1 MATTPAS
8 IAVNRCAPPEA
19 STLLHERTRA
29 PRATALVYSTQPQPH
44 PQAQQHR
51 RHFRV
56 ATVLV
61 VSANSA
67 PYRTPIVSPALARA
81 YSLPRVP
88 TRIRS
93 APHCNITRVSVAK
106 RLRCLS
112 FLVSRAAVLSL
123 SLSLSLSLA
132 GASLWQRCR
141 DPLLLRSATPPCA
154 IAPPWHATKRAR
166 RRSTRSC

>member
-1 MATTPAS
+1 VVYRERHQPHSRRCHISGASGRGTNRPAALMATTPAS

-29 PRATALVYSTQPQPH
+29 PRATVLVYSTQPQPQPQ

-81 YSLPRVP
+81 YSLSRVP

-93 APHCNITRVSVAK
+93 APHCNIKRVSVAK

-123 SLSLSLSLA
+123 L
-132 GASLWQRCR
+132 
-141 DPLLLRSATPPCA
+141 
-154 IAPPWHATKRAR
+154 RAR
-166 RRSTRSC
+166 FLVAAVPRPPLAT